1 LKQITSQD
9 SSTNANHRPE
19 SWSRRTYSRRQ
30 QLTELRSQGDTAL
43 APMTC
48 GFATEER
55 HSNAEISIEVVSQ
68 RSELA
73 AQISEQAK

>member
-1 LKQITSQD
+1 
-9 SSTNANHRPE
+9 
-19 SWSRRTYSRRQ
+19 
-30 QLTELRSQGDTAL
+30 
-43 APMTC
+43 MTC